1 VEPDR
6 AISRLNRAFLAGHS
20 GATEKTPF
28 AAREC
33 SMLMFRERC
42 NYAAMPSR
50 RSEGVYVE
58 CGPISDLMK
67 PDLEATVRLASKINR
82 KGDSMKGQIP
92 AFVFA
97 VCIASLVPTVVPTAQ
112 AKAPI
117 RECSASPGKT
127 QGHWSWRL
135 IDGRKCWYAGK
146 AVIAKASLRWPAAA
160 QARAAQAK
168 AAEARTVDAKTVDVK
183 AGNLT
188 AADVKAAQAR
198 PAPTTVGVATE
209 KRGNPMDA
217 QARMLDD
224 DSFESRWRAR
234 VSTE

>member
-1 VEPDR
+1 
-6 AISRLNRAFLAGHS
+6 
-20 GATEKTPF
+20 
-28 AAREC
+28 
-33 SMLMFRERC
+33 
-42 NYAAMPSR
+42 
-50 RSEGVYVE
+50 
-58 CGPISDLMK
+58 
-67 PDLEATVRLASKINR
+67 
-82 KGDSMKGQIP
+82 MKGQIP
-92 AFVFA
+92 AFLFA

-112 AKAPI
+112 AKATVK
-117 RECSASPGKT
+117 ECIASPGKT

-146 AVIAKASLRWPAAA
+146 AVIAKASLRWLAAA
-160 QARAAQAK
+160 PAQAK
-168 AAEARTVDAKTVDVK
+168 AAQVKAIEANAVDVK

-188 AADVKAAQAR
+188 PADVKAAQGK
-198 PAPTTVGVATE
+198 PAPATVGVAAE

>member
-1 VEPDR
+1 
-6 AISRLNRAFLAGHS
+6 
-20 GATEKTPF
+20 
-28 AAREC
+28 
-33 SMLMFRERC
+33 
-42 NYAAMPSR
+42 
-50 RSEGVYVE
+50 
-58 CGPISDLMK
+58 
-67 PDLEATVRLASKINR
+67 
-82 KGDSMKGQIP
+82 MKGQIP
-92 AFVFA
+92 AFLFA
-97 VCIASLVPTVVPTAQ
+97 VGVASLVPTVVPTAQ

-117 RECSASPGKT
+117 KECSASPGKT

-146 AVIAKASLRWPAAA
+146 AVIAKASLRWPATAPPE
-160 QARAAQAK
+160 AK
-168 AAEARTVDAKTVDVK
+168 AVQVKAVEAKAVEAKAVDVKAIDAK

-188 AADVKAAQAR
+188 PADVKAAQAR
-198 PAPTTVGVATE
+198 PAPATVGVFTE